1 MTAHAIDIG
10 SLLPHTGTAR
20 MIERVVRWDRDSIV
34 TATTR
39 HRAADNPLR
48 KDGRLAAVHL
58 AEFGAQAMA
67 IHGGLLTT
75 ADGGLPRPALLVS
88 VRDLA
93 LARDYI
99 EHLPGELEVTA
110 RLLLASAG
118 GFQYSF
124 DVYSAGELIAGGRVA
139 AMIHDL
145 PKTGSDPALLSKN

>member
-1 MTAHAIDIG
+1 MSAQAIDIG
-10 SLLPHTGTAR
+10 SLLPHAGTAR

-34 TATTR
+34 AATTR

-48 KDGRLAAVHL
+48 RDGRLAAVHL
-58 AEFGAQAMA
+58 AEFGAQTMA

-75 ADGGLPRPALLVS
+75 ADGGKPRPALLVS

-99 EHLPGELEVTA
+99 EQLPGELEITA
-110 RLLLASAG
+110 RVLLAGAS

-124 DVYSAGELIAGGRVA
+124 EARHLGELIASGRVA
-139 AMIHDL
+139 AMVHELGNVPIC
-145 PKTGSDPALLSKN
+145 